1 MSTYGS
7 SGRLAR
13 MQSTR
18 RSEIGMKPLPKAD
31 RLAALVSNVT
41 ETMLGLSFVPATHVA
56 AHPGLTWRTAIMLVD
71 GPQPVSVGLSSD
83 EAGCTKLAAAMF
95 ACEPNTVDGDM
106 INDALREL
114 VNMTAG
120 LVKREMALDQA
131 LSVPSIIDD
140 KQSLGE
146 IARQHP
152 ALVLVAREVG
162 IALWACDGRL
172 KWGAEA
178 A

>member
-1 MSTYGS
+1 MT
-7 SGRLAR
+7 
-13 MQSTR
+13 
-18 RSEIGMKPLPKAD
+18 PLPKAD

-41 ETMLGLSFVPATHVA
+41 ETMLGLSFAPALSVA

-71 GPQPVSVGLSSD
+71 GQRPVSVGLSSD
-83 EAGCTKLAAAMF
+83 ETGCAKLAAAMF
-95 ACEPNTVDGDM
+95 GCKTDGVDVGM
-106 INDALREL
+106 INDALSEL

-120 LVKREMALDQA
+120 LIKREMSLDQA
-131 LSVPSIIDD
+131 LTVPKIIENREA
-140 KQSLGE
+140 LEE

-162 IALWACDGRL
+162 IALWACDGLL
-172 KWGAEA
+172 KWDAKA